1 MVPGPGL
8 RLAAATGRRY
18 FALMNRDISAQD
30 AREIQSF
37 DPQRRRF
44 LGGLAGAAWLAGT
57 GGVVSGCSSAN
68 VLRVPLAAAE
78 TRVLRMLAPAI
89 LHGLLPAQPA
99 ARKDSLDKLLAAVST
114 SVSSLSSD
122 SREQL
127 ARLLAALDYRITRW
141 LLTGLWKPLHE
152 ATVAE
157 IDAFLHNW
165 RKSSV
170 GRFNLAYRTLT
181 RLLATNWFALPANY
195 RQSGYPGP
203 PSWPAGKSAMR
214 EA

>member
-1 MVPGPGL
+1 MPGAGL
-8 RLAAATGRRY
+8 RLAAASRRRY
-18 FALMNRDISAQD
+18 FSIMSGSASAQD
-30 AREIQSF
+30 SRENNSF

-78 TRVLRMLAPAI
+78 TELLRMLAPAV
-89 LHGLLPAQPA
+89 LRGLLPAQPS
-99 ARKDSLDKLLAAVST
+99 AREDSLDSLLAAVST
-114 SVSSLSSD
+114 SVACLGSA

-127 ARLLAALDYRITRW
+127 ARLLAALDYRVTRW

-152 ATVAE
+152 ATVEE
-157 IDAFLHNW
+157 IETFLNDW
-165 RKSSV
+165 KKSSV
-170 GRFNLAYRTLT
+170 GRFNLAYRTLI
-181 RLLATNWFALPANY
+181 RLLASNWFAMPANY

-203 PSWPAGKSAMR
+203 PSWVAETNAMPKV
-214 EA
+214 

>member
-1 MVPGPGL
+1 MPRPGL
-8 RLAAATGRRY
+8 RLAAASRWRY
-18 FALMNRDISAQD
+18 FSMMNGRAS
-30 AREIQSF
+30 ARESRESNSF

-78 TRVLRMLAPAI
+78 TQLLRTLAPAV
-89 LHGLLPAQPA
+89 LHGLLPTQPS
-99 ARKDSLDKLLAAVST
+99 AREDSLDRLLATVST
-114 SVSSLSSD
+114 SVSSLGSD

-127 ARLLAALDYRITRW
+127 ARLLAALDFRITRW

-152 ATVAE
+152 ATVEE
-157 IDAFLHNW
+157 IDAFLNNW
-165 RKSSV
+165 SQSSI

-181 RLLATNWFALPANY
+181 RLLASNWFAMPANY
-195 RQSGYPGP
+195 RQSNYPGP
-203 PSWPAGKSAMR
+203 PSWAAETSAI
-214 EA
+214 AKV